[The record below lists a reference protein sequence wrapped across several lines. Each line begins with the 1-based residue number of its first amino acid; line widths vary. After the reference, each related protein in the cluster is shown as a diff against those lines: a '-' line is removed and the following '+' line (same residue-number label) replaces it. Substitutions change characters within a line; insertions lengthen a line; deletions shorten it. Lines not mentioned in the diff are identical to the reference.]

1 MLSSL
6 QTYLPG
12 GLTWISIRP
21 SPPVKFLTLIG
32 SALIIAGLMKF
43 FGINVPISG
52 DGLHI
57 AVAGWLL
64 KTV

>member
-1 MLSSL
+1 MDINQALA
-6 QTYLPG
+6 PA
-12 GLTWISIRP
+12 RP
-21 SPPVKFLTLIG
+21 FLTLIG

-57 AVAGWLL
+57 AVAGYLL
-64 KTV
+64 RAV

>member
-1 MLSSL
+1 MDINQVLAPARPIL
-6 QTYLPG
+6 AL
-12 GLTWISIRP
+12 IS
-21 SPPVKFLTLIG
+21 

-43 FGINVPISG
+43 FGINVPING